1 MVKKDEKKDQWR
13 DIQRDILENKTFLRT
28 VKDHNELKDFAARH
42 GIDTGLK
49 FGAFKTILRTIGV
62 DYDALR
68 EATVAEQ
75 DKEFRAA
82 LEALTGQAPVVWLWA
97 GAALDR
103 VGNGR
108 FAVVD
113 QYEEALWFGKLFDTD
128 KTFVPGDLRS
138 AEQSAAEKAI
148 FIARKCFD
156 AAGVTAGVLML
167 ATTCPDIDRDA
178 LAERAAHV
186 GIRLVLE
193 ITDDDR
199 AVCMAEVPGYR
210 RWQDSDLGSAVSVYG
225 N

>member
-1 MVKKDEKKDQWR
+1 MVKKDEKKEQWR
-13 DIQRDILENKTFLRT
+13 DIQRDVLENKTFLRS

-97 GAALDR
+97 GASVDSA
-103 VGNGR
+103 GNGR

-113 QYEEALWFGKLFDTD
+113 EDEEALWFGKLFETD
-128 KTFVPGDLRS
+128 RTFVPGDLLT

-156 AAGVTAGVLML
+156 EAGVKAGVLML
-167 ATTCPDIDRDA
+167 ATTCPDIDRDG
-178 LAERAAHV
+178 LTVRAAQLGV
-186 GIRLVLE
+186 RLVLE

-199 AVCMAEVPGYR
+199 AICMAEVPGYR
-210 RWQDSDLGSAVSVYG
+210 RWQDSDLAAVVKRYG